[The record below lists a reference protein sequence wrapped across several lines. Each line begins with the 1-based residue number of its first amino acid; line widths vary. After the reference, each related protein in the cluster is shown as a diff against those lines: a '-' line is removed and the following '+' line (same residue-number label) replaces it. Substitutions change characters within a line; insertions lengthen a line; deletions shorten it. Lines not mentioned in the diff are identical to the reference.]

1 MISMS
6 HFEYGFFRELEK
18 IASNI
23 PPELRERS
31 EKLKNK
37 LGRRDRGDRMM
48 AKLRNGMIDWISEHG
63 ELLPLKTEKNKDF
76 AFTPEARR
84 KRAERLVRSSKPD
97 LEKTVSRTVR
107 QVTRRL
113 NPRKPADVLRD
124 REPVKPMPIPEP
136 AEVVSAQNPGWSTG
150 KKLLAGG
157 LGVAGAYGLYRM
169 LNSNRDK
176 EREKTAASDQPA
188 PAKETKYPF
197 NMSGKTFRSIGLGL
211 AATPLVA
218 MGAGKLMSLHAVHK
232 NKKLLEEKN
241 PNGVASHPLF
251 EQQFNSLKRFS
262 PKVAADPLAA
272 AHVLHKMQ
280 HSSQGLLD
288 ILKDVH
294 QLHTEDT
301 ERRIESRDLVGETGE
316 RLLGGLG

>member
-1 MISMS
+1 MN

-31 EKLKNK
+31 ESLKNK

-48 AKLRNGMIDWISEHG
+48 DNLRDRMLDRISEDG
-63 ELLPLKTEKNKDF
+63 ERLPLKTEKNKDF
-76 AFTPEARR
+76 AFTPEASR
-84 KRAERLVRSSKPD
+84 KRAERAARSSKPD
-97 LEKTVSRTVR
+97 LEKTVTRTM
-107 QVTRRL
+107 RRVKSTFK
-113 NPRKPADVLRD
+113 PKKPADFLRD
-124 REPVKPMPIPEP
+124 RKPVKPMPIPEP
-136 AEVVSAQNPGWSTG
+136 AEVVSAQNPGWSTN

-176 EREKTAASDQPA
+176 EREKTAESNQPA
-188 PAKETKYPF
+188 PAKQTKYPF

-211 AATPLVA
+211 AATPLVT
-218 MGAGKLMSLHAVHK
+218 MGANKLMSLHAIHK

-262 PKVAADPLAA
+262 PKVAADPLTA

-294 QLHTEDT
+294 QLHTEDA
-301 ERRIESRDLVGETGE
+301 ERRIESRGLVGETGE
-316 RLLGGLG
+316 RLLGGMG